1 MTRPTKLG
9 DQTARERLGQ
19 FEFIALM
26 GMLFASVAFS
36 IDAMLPALPDIAS
49 ELASS
54 NPNSAQLIITSFVLG
69 MGFGTLLAGP
79 LSDRFGRRP
88 VIFFGAILYISGA
101 FLAWISSSFELMLLG
116 RVLQGLGAA
125 GPRVVALAIVRD
137 IYEGRQMARIVS
149 FAMLIFTLF
158 PAVAP
163 LIGSWIMAG
172 FGWRAIFLGFV
183 VFSLVSVGWL
193 LIHQPETLP
202 VSERRDLAIRPLATS
217 IREVLAHPVVRL
229 SIAVQATI
237 FAMLYGA
244 IASVQPVFDITF
256 GMAESFPLWFGALAL
271 ISAIPSLVN
280 AAIVV
285 RLGMRRLIYLALI
298 SQCVFST
305 LALGSMAV
313 LPDGADAQFWTYF
326 LWLITLFGMLGFTLG
341 NLNALALQP
350 MGHIAGTAASTM
362 SAVSTLLGGAIGA
375 PLGIAFDGTP
385 IPLAAGTLALCVL
398 SVFFMTRMPKGDV

>member
-1 MTRPTKLG
+1 
-9 DQTARERLGQ
+9 
-19 FEFIALM
+19 
-26 GMLFASVAFS
+26 MLFASVAFS

-101 FLAWISSSFELMLLG
+101 FVAWISSSFELMLLG
-116 RVLQGLGAA
+116 RVLQGLGAS

-193 LIHQPETLP
+193 LIRQPETLP
-202 VSERRDLAIRPLATS
+202 VSDRRDLAIRPLATS

-237 FAMLYGA
+237 FAMLFGA

-298 SQCVFST
+298 SQCVFSA

-398 SVFFMTRMPKGDV
+398 SVFFMTRMPKGDL